1 MINYKEAAG
10 KFIDDVTNF
19 IGKDLT
25 NELDVAKIIESIYK
39 MENQQ
44 LLEDIAFTSKFS
56 MGLLSI
62 LSSSSTE
69 VSDEYKSNI
78 QNDFEDAIKKLKV
91 LFSNSISNFT
101 EAEKSSFESRYFAL
115 TQSSFSKFMSL
126 VEDFSK
132 IKLYLNSIKQKS

>member
-1 MINYKEAAG
+1 MVNYKEAAD
-10 KFIDDVTNF
+10 KFIDDVVNF
-19 IGKDLT
+19 MGKEFT
-25 NELDVAKIIESIYK
+25 NELDVAKIIESIYTADSH
-39 MENQQ
+39 Q

-56 MGLLSI
+56 VGLLSI
-62 LSSSSTE
+62 LNNSSTE

-78 QNDFEDAIKKLKV
+78 QSDFEDAVKKLKE

-132 IKLYLNSIKQKS
+132 IKLYLNSVKKKS